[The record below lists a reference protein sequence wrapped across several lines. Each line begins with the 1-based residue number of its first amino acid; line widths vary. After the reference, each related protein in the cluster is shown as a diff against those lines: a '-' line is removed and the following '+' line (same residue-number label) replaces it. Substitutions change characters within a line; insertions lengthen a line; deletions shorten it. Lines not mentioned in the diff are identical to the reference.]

1 MSYGD
6 RSNIFVTCPG
16 ACKQNP
22 KYDTARP
29 SCFPRWPPRAHNLS
43 DNSKSVCYKVHFS
56 QRNMYDPI
64 FRGVLYSTYAGGH
77 FVFQNGRHLGVFLL
91 KTPVLNVARRSF

>member
-43 DNSKSVCYKVHFS
+43 DNYLDVIRFIFHRETCMTQFSVAFSIVHKRAAILF
-56 QRNMYDPI
+56 
-64 FRGVLYSTYAGGH
+64 
-77 FVFQNGRHLGVFLL
+77 
-91 KTPVLNVARRSF
+91 